1 MSTQHELPQSE
12 VELKFVQDLCG
23 MKFFI
28 PSYQRGYRWTEQQV
42 TDLLDDLA
50 DFKPLKIDGEEET
63 WYCLQPLVVCQRS
76 DNSYEVIDGQ
86 QRLTTI
92 ALIMETFCEFDY
104 ENRTDSEIDQY
115 FKDRAIEAIEN
126 WRKRNEERWE
136 VMKNNLTYHC
146 KVIWYESEDNPYEV
160 FRRLN
165 SGKISLS
172 NAELVKALFLADS
185 NPTPESTRRQLEM
198 AAEWDRMEQILHEE
212 SFWYFI
218 NPNPLDEAYD
228 ATRMD
233 FVLEMVLCC
242 HGIEN
247 LDDGKRQNSYFVFAE
262 FNRFIKKDK
271 DEWWNKVVDMFR
283 YMKSWYDDRELYHYV
298 GYLVNRKG
306 TEKTNL
312 LTVIYQQAKEK
323 TKTNFLQE
331 LKKLCQKTLPFKSKK
346 CQLETLEY
354 GKDNDKIYNVLLLF
368 NIATTQMQ
376 VSEQSRYPFNLNY
389 QVASWSLEHIHAQ
402 NERRANW
409 KPKEVD
415 QLKAQL
421 ATITTKENGIK
432 EFCEYLTSETIKEEE
447 TYRTLIN
454 LFMGASIKE
463 AKSSEEDENKKV
475 FSCDFDFEKDDHLT
489 NLALLQQEKNSSLNN
504 KLYPEKRAKI
514 AVWES
519 LEGEEGNKEKEDGK
533 PQFLPICTRN
543 VFFKHYSPDSSNPFI
558 WDRQAGIDY
567 VKAMVRTVASFI
579 DVEADFSED
588 NNKYGFKLKE
598 DKQ

>member
-1 MSTQHELPQSE
+1 M
-12 VELKFVQDLCG
+12 
-23 MKFFI
+23 
-28 PSYQRGYRWTEQQV
+28 
-42 TDLLDDLA
+42 
-50 DFKPLKIDGEEET
+50 
-63 WYCLQPLVVCQRS
+63 
-76 DNSYEVIDGQ
+76 
-86 QRLTTI
+86 
-92 ALIMETFCEFDY
+92 
-104 ENRTDSEIDQY
+104 
-115 FKDRAIEAIEN
+115 
-126 WRKRNEERWE
+126 
-136 VMKNNLTYHC
+136 
-146 KVIWYESEDNPYEV
+146 
-160 FRRLN
+160 
-165 SGKISLS
+165 S

-331 LKKLCQKTLPFKSKK
+331 LKKLCQKTLPFKSKE

-432 EFCEYLTSETIKEEE
+432 EFCAYLTSETIKEEE

-463 AKSSEEDENKKV
+463 AKSSEEDENKKYLAV
-475 FSCDFDFEKDDHLT
+475 ILTLKKKDDHLT

-504 KLYPEKRAKI
+504 KLYPEKRAKNCG
-514 AVWES
+514 
-519 LEGEEGNKEKEDGK
+519 LGKFGREEGNKEKEDGK

-543 VFFKHYSPDSSNPFI
+543 VFFKHYSPDSSI
-558 WDRQAGIDY
+558 HLYGIGRQGLI
-567 VKAMVRTVASFI
+567 M
-579 DVEADFSED
+579 
-588 NNKYGFKLKE
+588 
-598 DKQ
+598 